1 MYGMLIQKKL
11 LDIGG
16 PRFSSA
22 IAQSS
27 FSTDHLFL
35 LSEPRS
41 VRRFMLPLQMDNG
54 KTHSFIGW
62 RIIYSNCLGPTK
74 GGVRFHPATNENDLT
89 TLAFRL
95 LLKCAANGLPH
106 GGASGGV
113 AVDPKKLSLS
123 EKERLARG
131 YLNALMDEV
140 GPDVDILSP
149 DLGTDAG
156 VMSWMSDQYNKNRRA
171 YIPGAVNG
179 KPPALGGILGRP
191 TATARGAWTV
201 LSAFYAE
208 RGISPTGLTF
218 AIQGYGSAGG
228 NLARILQQNGLRLV
242 AASDSSG
249 GLYSPVGLDAE
260 ALWKAKQQGHSFK
273 DLQIGSGSPIAN
285 DEVLTVKADL
295 IIPAATANQIT
306 KGVARNLKCSW
317 VVEIANS
324 PIASDAEDEVVA
336 RGIEIIPDIVA
347 NAGGITMSHF
357 EWAQNRGGLSWTAE
371 ESSSRLDSK
380 MSVTAANLLQV
391 ARKRKVSLAIA
402 SQFMALERLSSA
414 LHL

>member
-1 MYGMLIQKKL
+1 MIAKKNL
-11 LDIGG
+11 LEVCG

-22 IAQSS
+22 VAQSS
-27 FSTDHLFL
+27 FSSDHLVL

-41 VRRFMLPLQMDNG
+41 VRRFMIPLQMDNG

-62 RIIYSNCLGPTK
+62 RIIYSDCLGPTK

-171 YIPGAVNG
+171 YIPGAING

-208 RGISPTGLTF
+208 RGISLTGLTF

-249 GLYSPVGLDAE
+249 GLYSPAGLDAE
-260 ALWKAKQQGHSFK
+260 ALWKAKEQGHPFK
-273 DLQIGSGSPIAN
+273 DLQIGGSSAVAN

-306 KGVARNLKCSW
+306 RGVARNLKCRW

-357 EWAQNRGGLSWTAE
+357 EWAQNRGGLSWTAA

-380 MSVTAANLLQV
+380 MSVTADNLLQV
-391 ARKRKVSLAIA
+391 ARQRNVSLAIA

>member
-1 MYGMLIQKKL
+1 
-11 LDIGG
+11 
-16 PRFSSA
+16 
-22 IAQSS
+22 
-27 FSTDHLFL
+27 
-35 LSEPRS
+35 
-41 VRRFMLPLQMDNG
+41 
-54 KTHSFIGW
+54 
-62 RIIYSNCLGPTK
+62 
-74 GGVRFHPATNENDLT
+74 
-89 TLAFRL
+89 
-95 LLKCAANGLPH
+95 
-106 GGASGGV
+106 
-113 AVDPKKLSLS
+113 VDPKKLSLS
-123 EKERLARG
+123 EKERLARA

-149 DLGTDAG
+149 DLGTDAS
-156 VMSWMSDQYNKNRRA
+156 VMSWMADQYNKNRRA
-171 YIPGAVNG
+171 YVPGAING

-249 GLYSPVGLDAE
+249 GLYSPAGLDAE
-260 ALWKAKQQGHSFK
+260 ALWKAKEQGHPFK
-273 DLQIGSGSPIAN
+273 DLQIGGSSAVAN

-306 KGVARNLKCSW
+306 RGVARNLKCRW

-357 EWAQNRGGLSWTAE
+357 EWAQNRGGLSWTAA

-380 MSVTAANLLQV
+380 MSVTADNLLQV
-391 ARKRKVSLAIA
+391 ARQRNVSLAIA

>member
-1 MYGMLIQKKL
+1 MFIQKKIL
-11 LDIGG
+11 AISG
-16 PRFSSA
+16 PRFLSA
-22 IAQSS
+22 IEQSS
-27 FSTDHLFL
+27 LSFDRLIL
-35 LSEPRS
+35 LAEPQS
-41 VRRFMLPLQMDNG
+41 VRRFMLTLRMDNG
-54 KTHSFIGW
+54 EKRVFTGW
-62 RIIYSNCLGPTK
+62 RIIFSDCLGPTK
-74 GGVRFHPATNENDLT
+74 GGVRFHPSTNESDLI

-113 AVDPKKLSLS
+113 AVDPKKLSPK
-123 EKERLARG
+123 EKERLARA
-131 YLNALMDEV
+131 YLNALMDQV

-171 YIPGAVNG
+171 YIPGAING
-179 KPPALGGILGRP
+179 KPPELGGILGRP

-201 LSAFYAE
+201 LRAFFVE
-208 RGISPTGLTF
+208 RGITPTGLTF

-228 NLARILQQNGLRLV
+228 NLARILQENGLRLV
-242 AASDSSG
+242 AASDSTG
-249 GLYSPVGLDAE
+249 GLYSQFGLDAE
-260 ALWKAKQQGHSFK
+260 ALWKAKEQGHSFK
-273 DLQIGSGSPIAN
+273 DLQIGSSSPIAN

-306 KGVARNLKCSW
+306 KGVARNLKCNW

-324 PIASDAEDEVVA
+324 PIASDAEDEVIA

-371 ESSSRLDSK
+371 EASSRLDSK

-391 ARKRKVSLAIA
+391 ARNRKVSLAIA

>member
-1 MYGMLIQKKL
+1 MIAKKNL
-11 LDIGG
+11 LEVCG
-16 PRFSSA
+16 PRFFSA
-22 IAQSS
+22 VAKSS
-27 FSTDHLFL
+27 FSYDHLVL
-35 LSEPRS
+35 LSGPQS
-41 VRRFMLPLQMDNG
+41 VRRFMLPLRMDNG
-54 KTHSFIGW
+54 KTNSFIGW

-113 AVDPKKLSLS
+113 AVDPKKLSLG

-131 YLNALMDEV
+131 YLNALMDEI

-171 YIPGAVNG
+171 YVPGAING

-191 TATARGAWTV
+191 AATARGAWTV

-228 NLARILQQNGLRLV
+228 NLARILQKNGLRLV

-260 ALWKAKQQGHSFK
+260 ALWKAKEQGHSFK
-273 DLQIGSGSPIAN
+273 NLKIGSSSSVAK
-285 DEVLTVKADL
+285 DKVSTVRADL

-306 KGVARNLKCSW
+306 KEVARNLKCRW
-317 VVEIANS
+317 ILEIANS
-324 PIASDAEDEVVA
+324 PIASDAEGEVA
-336 RGIEIIPDIVA
+336 KRGIEIIPDIIA

-414 LHL
+414 LHV